1 MVHVGREQIRERH
14 CRVVWRDG
22 ETVNFAKRAERDVA
36 RNEEIPQELQVRRGR
51 RRHVDEK
58 TVERSRFLRRRG
70 RKYSMRLQ
78 PTAWPGCAPVTQQ
91 SLPTGRS
98 LPYRTQWAGA

>member
-58 TVERSRFLRRRG
+58 TVERSRFLRLGEKTHRVPFP
-70 RKYSMRLQ
+70 SSPAPP
-78 PTAWPGCAPVTQQ
+78 PTAPTPAAPPPARP
-91 SLPTGRS
+91 SPPR
-98 LPYRTQWAGA
+98 